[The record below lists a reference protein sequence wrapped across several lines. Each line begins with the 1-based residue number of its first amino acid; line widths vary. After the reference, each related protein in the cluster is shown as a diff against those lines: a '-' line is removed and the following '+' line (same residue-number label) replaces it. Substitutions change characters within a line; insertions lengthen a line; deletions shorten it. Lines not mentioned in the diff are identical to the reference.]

1 MDNNSYTINLP
12 FGEITERL
20 SRIENL
26 LNSETVTLGPNSGVI
41 EKPITTAEL
50 CEFLGITEPTVIRLR
65 KRGKIP
71 FLQIG
76 GSIRYNKSNV
86 VQALEKNSTSKNPRS

>member
-1 MDNNSYTINLP
+1 MTNP
-12 FGEITERL
+12 FEEITSRL
-20 SRIENL
+20 ERIESL
-26 LNSETVTLGPNSGVI
+26 LNNEQAALPIIRQI

-50 CEFLGITEPTVIRLR
+50 CSFLGITEPTVIRLR

-76 GSIRYNKSNV
+76 GSIRYDKAGV
-86 VQALEKNSTSKNPRS
+86 VQALEKNSNSKSKT

>member
-1 MDNNSYTINLP
+1 MTNP
-12 FGEITERL
+12 FEEIATWME
-20 SRIENL
+20 RIESL
-26 LNSETVTLGPNSGVI
+26 LTSDQSSKVIVKPI

-50 CEFLGITEPTVIRLR
+50 CSFLGITEPTVIRLR

-76 GSIRYNKSNV
+76 GSIRYDKASV
-86 VQALEKNSTSKNPRS
+86 VQALEKNASSKKSQLNT